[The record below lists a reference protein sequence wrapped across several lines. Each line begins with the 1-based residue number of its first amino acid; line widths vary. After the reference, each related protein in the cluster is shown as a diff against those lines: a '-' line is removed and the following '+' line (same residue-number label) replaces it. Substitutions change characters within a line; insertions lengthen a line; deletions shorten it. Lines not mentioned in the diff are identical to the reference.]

1 MSYYISDHGKDC
13 TCWTC
18 NFGRNKEFFEL
29 IHKQKSRI
37 AELEAEVERLRKTKE
52 IFDRFPSGPSVQ
64 KMQEAINYITGQW
77 KIKQQSAT
85 DFEEGEG

>member
-29 IHKQKSRI
+29 IHNQKSRI
-37 AELEAEVERLRKTKE
+37 AELEAEVERLKKPF
-52 IFDRFPSGPSVQ
+52 I
-64 KMQEAINYITGQW
+64 W
-77 KIKQQSAT
+77 KGDDLEELTEEVIRNRSII
-85 DFEEGEG
+85 DFEEGQG

>member
-29 IHKQKSRI
+29 IHNQKSRI
-37 AELEAEVERLRKTKE
+37 AELEAEVALLKDQTKAKWKDAYSRICSE
-52 IFDRFPSGPSVQ
+52 I
-64 KMQEAINYITGQW
+64 T
-77 KIKQQSAT
+77 
-85 DFEEGEG
+85 EEGEG